1 MRVALIAAL
10 VLMPMAAFSQGIEA
24 NGWTFTNPTISG
36 PLLGTEGAAPATPAA
51 GKVILYAKTGAPG
64 VFCSKDDAGVETCMA
79 TASGGETNTASNL
92 GGGLAN
98 WDSKS
103 GVDLRFNSFAAVDFD
118 LATNLLTIDATKWL
132 SITAAAAAYQPL
144 DPDLTDVADGTITS
158 VLGVLAAAN
167 TNTTALATTSFVQ
180 QEIDDVDL
188 LSDNCVLENDST
200 PIPDSCVGDGTDG
213 GGGGGGI
220 SYADAAAAV
229 LAGF

>member
-1 MRVALIAAL
+1 MKRLVPLLLLLGLL
-10 VLMPMAAFSQGIEA
+10 VLVVEP
-24 NGWTFTNPTISG
+24 SG
-36 PLLGTEGAAPATPAA
+36 AQRARKQPPDGLSAA
-51 GKVILYAKTGAPG
+51 GWALWEQLLSSARCTAPNGPCDLTAGTTVNGVPITG
-64 VFCSKDDAGVETCMA
+64 
-79 TASGGETNTASNL
+79 GGETNTGSNL

-98 WDSKS
+98 YSTKVGS
-103 GVDLRFNSFAAVDFD
+103 DLRFNSFEAADFD
-118 LATNLLTIDATKWL
+118 LAANLLTIDATKWL
-132 SITAAAAAYQPL
+132 TIVSAAAAYQPL
-144 DPDLTDVADGTITS
+144 DTELTDVADGIITS

-188 LSDNCVLENDST
+188 LSDNCVLENDAT
-200 PIPDSCVGDGTDG
+200 PIPDSCVGDGTDS